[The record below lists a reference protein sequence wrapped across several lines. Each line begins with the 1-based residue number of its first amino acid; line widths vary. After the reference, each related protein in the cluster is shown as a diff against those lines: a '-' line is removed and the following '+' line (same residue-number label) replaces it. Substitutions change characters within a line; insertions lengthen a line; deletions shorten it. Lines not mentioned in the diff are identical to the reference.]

1 MNILKDVPM
10 IILFFSPLF
19 AAQPQDLSNA
29 MSIPSTDILS
39 QTISADPQ
47 ATANPANLGV
57 IYPTDGSEMA
67 ELYTGAVGVAPES
80 GTDLG
85 AYGDT
90 GDRTTFTVQLQVP
103 PSANSMLF
111 DFYFLSAEY
120 PEFVGTQY
128 NDKFEANVTGTAY
141 SGNAATDS
149 LGNLVDV
156 NSAFFTVVQD
166 SDLQG
171 TGFENGVGGG
181 TGWLTMIVPVDP
193 NDVVTISFTVY
204 DVADGIYDSMVLLDN
219 FDWSGSDIDVP
230 VIITPIIL
238 DYISPK
244 RSPIDGGIVTSVY
257 GQDFNG
263 TCSVYF
269 DGIESSST
277 TFVDSTELKAMVP
290 AHAAGIVDVQVLCDG
305 VEGTLS
311 NSFTYFEDSDGAVPP
326 SLTSIIPYQIPANG
340 GDELQVIGQ
349 DFVSGTI
356 VLIDETPIETTFLS
370 GELLSVTAPPHA
382 PGFADVRVQNP
393 NGLYDDLSGGLY
405 YTPATEEREPE
416 PEVTEPSTEE
426 EETNSEEAL
435 DGEEGPKGGSTTSCS
450 HISSPKEGV
459 AFALIMLGVLV
470 WRRK

>member
-1 MNILKDVPM
+1 M
-10 IILFFSPLF
+10 IFFLSSSLF

-39 QTISADPQ
+39 QSLSADSL
-47 ATANPANLGV
+47 ATANPSSLGV
-57 IYPTDGSEMA
+57 IYPTDGSDMA
-67 ELYTGAVGVAPES
+67 ELYTGAVGIAPES

-85 AYGDT
+85 AYGET

-128 NDKFEANVTGTAY
+128 NDKFEANITGSAY

-156 NSAFFTVVQD
+156 NSAFFTVVQ
-166 SDLQG
+166 SADLLG

-219 FDWSGSDIDVP
+219 FDWSGSDIDIP

-244 RSPIDGGIVTSVY
+244 RSSIDGGIITSVY

-269 DGIESSST
+269 DGIESSAT
-277 TFVDSTELKAMVP
+277 TFIDSTELQAVVP
-290 AHAAGIVDVQVLCDG
+290 AHAAGIVDVEVVCDG

-326 SLTSIIPYQIPANG
+326 SLITVTPYQIPANG
-340 GDELQVIGQ
+340 GDEIQVFGQ
-349 DFVSGTI
+349 NFVNGTI
-356 VLIDETPIETTFLS
+356 VLIDEVLIDTTFVS
-370 GELLSVTAPPHA
+370 GELVTIAAPPHA
-382 PGFADVRVQNP
+382 PGFANVRVQNP
-393 NGLYDDLSGGLY
+393 NGLYDELSGGLY
-405 YTPATEEREPE
+405 YTPATEEREEE
-416 PEVTEPSTEE
+416 PEVDEPS
-426 EETNSEEAL
+426 SEGEDTGDAENI
-435 DGEEGPKGGSTTSCS
+435 DGEEGPKGGTTTSCS
-450 HISSPKEGV
+450 HISTPKEGMV
-459 AFALIMLGVLV
+459 FALLILGALIR
-470 WRRK
+470 RRK